1 MNKYKLAVTE
11 FGFNNGKYH
20 NRINWEYV
28 ARCLLKHLS
37 EQYEGNTKEAN
48 KWYYA
53 AFYEMEHQAD
63 MDNAEAAL
71 DDSILKE
78 HN

>member
-1 MNKYKLAVTE
+1 MNKYEITKEMGL
-11 FGFNNGKYH
+11 NNGKYH

-28 ARCLLKHLS
+28 ARCLLRYMSDKH
-37 EQYEGNTKEAN
+37 EGNLKEAN
-48 KWYYA
+48 KWYA
-53 AFYEMEHQAD
+53 AAIYEMEHQS
-63 MDNAEAAL
+63 DNDDAEAAL